1 LGATP
6 AEGDL
11 LLGRYTLGPLVGLGG
26 TAKVFRAWDQEC
38 GGTVAVKVFPPG
50 SASPTRDGRR
60 EREVLTGVR
69 HAGLIEIRDSGV
81 DDEGFPFVVMDFI
94 EGESLAARLRRGPVP
109 PTVVAELGTTLAA
122 ALAHVHERGIVHRD
136 IKPGNVLL
144 DSDGRPWLADFGIA
158 RIVDATRVT
167 ATGVV
172 VGTAA
177 YMAPEQVRGEA
188 VGPAAD
194 VYALGLVLLE
204 AVTGR
209 REYDGGALES
219 ALARLNRSPRVP
231 SDVPDPLA
239 ATIRGMTLGEPA
251 ERPSAEQVAAALAE
265 PPPDRLD
272 PPPRHVGRRLVP
284 VGALALLVT
293 TALGGALLL
302 GAGSTGGARSQAG
315 GGAGPDFGS
324 APSGVPA
331 APPAAAPPAPVAPPP
346 VVIAPV
352 AAAARVAAAVPA
364 GVAPASAAR
373 AVVAAPRRAAAPSDA
388 GSPRRAATTQSATTQ
403 SAAGQ
408 TASTAADTRAQ
419 DDQGD
424 QPVAKGENENK
435 GKGNNNGKHNG
446 EDNGNGNK
454 GNGNNGNGNDQG
466 ED

>member
-1 LGATP
+1 
-6 AEGDL
+6 
-11 LLGRYTLGPLVGLGG
+11 
-26 TAKVFRAWDQEC
+26 
-38 GGTVAVKVFPPG
+38 
-50 SASPTRDGRR
+50 
-60 EREVLTGVR
+60 
-69 HAGLIEIRDSGV
+69 
-81 DDEGFPFVVMDFI
+81 MDFI

-144 DSDGRPWLADFGIA
+144 DEDGRPWLADFGIA

-239 ATIRGMTLGEPA
+239 ATIRRMTLGEPA

-265 PPPDRLD
+265 PPPDRTD
-272 PPPRHVGRRLVP
+272 PPPRHVGRRLAP
-284 VGALALLVT
+284 VGALVVLAT

-302 GAGSTGGARSQAG
+302 GAGGTGGAGSQAG
-315 GGAGPDFGS
+315 GAAGPDFGS

-331 APPAAAPPAPVAPPP
+331 APQAAAPPAPVAPAP

-364 GVAPASAAR
+364 GVGPAPAAR
-373 AVVAAPRRAAAPSDA
+373 AVVAAPRPAAPSDA
-388 GSPRRAATTQSATTQ
+388 ASPPRAATTQSAP
-403 SAAGQ
+403 GQ
-408 TASTAADTRAQ
+408 TASTAADPPAQ

-424 QPVAKGENENK
+424 QAVAKGENENK

-446 EDNGNGNK
+446 ENNGNGNGNGNK
-454 GNGNNGNGNDQG
+454 GNGNDQG